1 MQALLLK
8 IKKDINLNEITL
20 QKSYDKQN
28 LLKQKLQK
36 EKLLQNEIKAKGN
49 QINSQISSQKKKNDH
64 DENEYNLQVQYY
76 NQIIKQ
82 KKDFIKAAEDR
93 KQRQIKIAQDA
104 KKMSGDK
111 D

>member
-1 MQALLLK
+1 M
-8 IKKDINLNEITL
+8 
-20 QKSYDKQN
+20 
-28 LLKQKLQK
+28 
-36 EKLLQNEIKAKGN
+36 
-49 QINSQISSQKKKNDH
+49 
-64 DENEYNLQVQYY
+64 QYY

-111 D
+111 DENEKREKLEMLYLINNYLQKKEWNRKRIL